1 MDRANS
7 VRAVKVMSRVKH
19 AVASFFLF
27 VALALTASAA
37 GAQGASSNPP
47 GIAPGVSIEASYIL
61 GPGDRVR
68 VIVFNETDLSGDFDV
83 DGRGQIS
90 VPLIGEIQAGGGT
103 VRQVERTIEQRL
115 REGFL
120 RDPKVSAQVIGY
132 RPFFILGEVRTPG
145 SYPYVNGMTV
155 VSAVAIAGGY
165 TPRANKRE
173 VVIIR
178 AGKEMKASEEMV
190 VMPGDTV
197 RINER
202 FF

>member
-1 MDRANS
+1 M
-7 VRAVKVMSRVKH
+7 VRVKH
-19 AVASFFLF
+19 AVVTLFLMGL
-27 VALALTASAA
+27 LAVCGFMAA
-37 GAQGASSNPP
+37 GAHAQGLPPGVMPGAS
-47 GIAPGVSIEASYIL
+47 IESSYIL

-103 VRQVERTIEQRL
+103 VRQVERTIEEKL

-132 RPFFILGEVRTPG
+132 RPFFILGEVRSPG

-165 TPRANKRE
+165 TPRANRRE

-178 AGKEMKASEEMV
+178 ASREMKASEETV
-190 VMPGDTV
+190 VLPGDTV

>member
-1 MDRANS
+1 
-7 VRAVKVMSRVKH
+7 MSRVKQ
-19 AVASFFLF
+19 AVASFFLL
-27 VALALTASAA
+27 VALALTAHSAL
-37 GAQGASSNPP
+37 AQGARQNV
-47 GIAPGVSIEASYIL
+47 PGVTGASIENSYIL

-68 VIVFNETDLSGDFDV
+68 VIVYNETDLSGDFDV

-90 VPLIGEIQAGGGT
+90 VPLIGEVQAGGIT
-103 VRQVERTIEQRL
+103 VRQVERLIEDKF

-132 RPFFILGEVRTPG
+132 RPFFILGEVRSPG

-165 TPRANKRE
+165 TPRANKRDA
-173 VVIIR
+173 VIIR
-178 AGKEMKASEEMV
+178 AGRELKASEEEV
-190 VMPGDTV
+190 VLPGDTV
-197 RINER
+197 RISER

>member
-1 MDRANS
+1 MG
-7 VRAVKVMSRVKH
+7 RVKL
-19 AVASFFLF
+19 AVVTLMLF
-27 VALALTASAA
+27 VAVAFGAVAASVLSASA
-37 GAQGASSNPP
+37 QGLNPP
-47 GIAPGVSIEASYIL
+47 GIVPGVSIESSYIL

-68 VIVFNETDLSGDFDV
+68 VIVFDEKDLSGDFDI

-103 VRQVERTIEQRL
+103 VRQVERTIEDKL

-132 RPFFILGEVRTPG
+132 RPFFILGEVRQPG

-165 TPRANKRE
+165 TPRANRRE

-178 AGKEMKASEEMV
+178 SGKEMKASEEVV

-197 RINER
+197 RVNER

>member
-1 MDRANS
+1 MGS
-7 VRAVKVMSRVKH
+7 P
-19 AVASFFLF
+19 LF
-27 VALALTASAA
+27 APSALGQTAQPAPGQA
-37 GAQGASSNPP
+37 TGAIPP
-47 GIAPGVSIEASYIL
+47 GVTPDASIESSYIL

-68 VIVFNETDLSGDFDV
+68 VIVYNEQDLSGDFDV

-90 VPLIGEIQAGGGT
+90 VPLVGEIQAGGGT
-103 VRQVERTIEQRL
+103 VRQVERTIEDKL
-115 REGFL
+115 RDGFL

-132 RPFFILGEVRTPG
+132 RPFFILGEVRAPG
-145 SYPYVNGMTV
+145 SYPFVNGMTIV
-155 VSAVAIAGGY
+155 TAVAIAGGY
-165 TPRANKRE
+165 TPRANRRE

-178 AGKEMKASEEMV
+178 TGKEIKATEESI

>member
-1 MDRANS
+1 M
-7 VRAVKVMSRVKH
+7 VRVKH
-19 AVASFFLF
+19 AVVTLFLMGL
-27 VALALTASAA
+27 LAVCGVMATGAR
-37 GAQGASSNPP
+37 AQGLPP
-47 GIAPGVSIEASYIL
+47 GVMPGASIEASYIL

-103 VRQVERTIEQRL
+103 VRQVERTIEEKL

-132 RPFFILGEVRTPG
+132 RPFFILGEVRAPG
-145 SYPYVNGMTV
+145 SYPYVNGMTI

-165 TPRANKRE
+165 TPRANRRE

-178 AGKEMKASEEMV
+178 AGREVKATEETV
-190 VMPGDTV
+190 VLPGDTV

>member
-1 MDRANS
+1 MG
-7 VRAVKVMSRVKH
+7 RVKH
-19 AVASFFLF
+19 AFSTLLWSAI
-27 VALALTASAA
+27 LALSAITASH
-37 GAQGASSNPP
+37 AQGVPSMPP
-47 GIAPGVSIEASYIL
+47 GIAPGVSIESSYIL

-68 VIVFNETDLSGDFDV
+68 VIVFNEQDLSGDFDV

-103 VRQVERTIEQRL
+103 VRQVERAIEDKL
-115 REGFL
+115 RGGFL

-132 RPFFILGEVRTPG
+132 RPFFILGEVRSPG
-145 SYPYVNGMTV
+145 SYPYVNGMTI

-165 TPRANKRE
+165 TPRASRRE

-178 AGKEMKASEEMV
+178 TGREIKATEETV

>member
-1 MDRANS
+1 MDRANQ
-7 VRAVKVMSRVKH
+7 VRAVKVMSRVKQ
-19 AVASFFLF
+19 AVASLFFF
-27 VALALTASAA
+27 VGLALTASAA
-37 GAQGASSNPP
+37 WAQGVSSTPP

-178 AGKEMKASEEMV
+178 AGKEMKATEEMV

-197 RINER
+197 RVNER

>member
-1 MDRANS
+1 M
-7 VRAVKVMSRVKH
+7 VRVKH
-19 AVASFFLF
+19 AVATLFLLGLLAIS
-27 VALALTASAA
+27 ALAATGASAQ
-37 GAQGASSNPP
+37 GLPPGVTPGAS
-47 GIAPGVSIEASYIL
+47 IESSYIL

-68 VIVFNETDLSGDFDV
+68 VIVFNEADLSGDFDI

-90 VPLIGEIQAGGGT
+90 VPLVGEIQAGGGT
-103 VRQVERTIEQRL
+103 VRQVERTIEDKL

-132 RPFFILGEVRTPG
+132 RPFFILGEVRAPG
-145 SYPYVNGMTV
+145 SYPYVNGMTI

-165 TPRANKRE
+165 TPRANRRE

-178 AGKEMKASEEMV
+178 AGREMKANEETV

>member
-1 MDRANS
+1 MAITG
-7 VRAVKVMSRVKH
+7 AH
-19 AVASFFLF
+19 
-27 VALALTASAA
+27 
-37 GAQGASSNPP
+37 AQGSPAATP
-47 GIAPGVSIEASYIL
+47 GLAPGASIENSYIL

-68 VIVFNETDLSGDFDV
+68 VIVYNETDLSGDFDV

-90 VPLIGEIQAGGGT
+90 VPLIGEIQAGGST
-103 VRQVERTIEQRL
+103 VRQVERQIEDKF

-132 RPFFILGEVRTPG
+132 RPFFILGEVRSPG
-145 SYPYVNGMTV
+145 SYPYVNGMTI

-165 TPRANKRE
+165 TPRANRRE

-178 AGKEMKASEEMV
+178 AGKETKANEESV

>member
-1 MDRANS
+1 M
-7 VRAVKVMSRVKH
+7 VRVKH
-19 AVASFFLF
+19 AVVTLFLMGL
-27 VALALTASAA
+27 LAISAFA
-37 GAQGASSNPP
+37 ATGAAAQGLPP
-47 GIAPGVSIEASYIL
+47 GVMPGASIESSYIL

-68 VIVFNETDLSGDFDV
+68 VIVFNEADLSGDFDV

-90 VPLIGEIQAGGGT
+90 VPLVGEIQAGGGT
-103 VRQVERTIEQRL
+103 VRQVERTIEDKL

-132 RPFFILGEVRTPG
+132 RPFFILGEVRSPG
-145 SYPYVNGMTV
+145 SYPYVNGMTI

-165 TPRANKRE
+165 TPRANRRE

-178 AGKEMKASEEMV
+178 AGREMKANEETV